1 MTCQSC
7 GATIVPGTT
16 QCAVCGTPVPTE
28 PGSGLPQGPEPGQGY
43 APPPAPAGYGQP
55 DPTQGYA
62 PASSPPAGYGE
73 PGPQQA
79 GQAPPMHC
87 RTCNTV
93 LAAGTQVCPT
103 CHQAP
108 MAGSAVCWHCGAAT
122 VPGQPNCSSC
132 GAQLPVLNAFGAG
145 QYKSKIVAGLLA
157 LLLCGMGIHH
167 FYLGN
172 TNLGIAQLAIYV
184 VGLVTSVVIIGF
196 LIFPIAMIWSL
207 VDGIRILTGSMPD
220 SEGRPLV

>member
-1 MTCQSC
+1 MSCQSC

-16 QCAVCGTPVPTE
+16 QCAVCGTPVPSE
-28 PGSGLPQGPEPGQGY
+28 PGTGIPTGPEPGEGI
-43 APPPAPAGYGQP
+43 APPPTA
-55 DPTQGYA
+55 DPTQAYGQGQGQYGQQPGY
-62 PASSPPAGYGE
+62 PPAAQ
-73 PGPQQA
+73 P

-93 LAAGTQVCPT
+93 LAAGTQLCPT
-103 CHQAP
+103 CQQAP
-108 MAGSAVCWHCGAAT
+108 MAGTAVCWHCGAAT
-122 VPGQPNCSSC
+122 APGQPSCYAC

-145 QYKSKIVAGLLA
+145 QYKSKVVAGLLA

-172 TNLGIAQLAIYV
+172 TNLGIAQLAIYI
-184 VGLVTSVVIIGF
+184 VGLVTSVVLIGF

>member
-1 MTCQSC
+1 
-7 GATIVPGTT
+7 
-16 QCAVCGTPVPTE
+16 
-28 PGSGLPQGPEPGQGY
+28 
-43 APPPAPAGYGQP
+43 
-55 DPTQGYA
+55 
-62 PASSPPAGYGE
+62 
-73 PGPQQA
+73 
-79 GQAPPMHC
+79 MHC